1 MGLEREIES
10 RLKREVERQGGWCL
24 KFLSSVA
31 GVPDRLCLFPWGKA
45 VFVEL
50 KAPGKKPR
58 PLQQRQMAR
67 IRNLGFQ
74 VYVIDSKKGIDEF
87 MEDMKARG

>member
-1 MGLEREIES
+1 MRLERDVEA

-31 GVPDRLCLFPWGKA
+31 GVPDRLCLFPCGKIA
-45 VFVEL
+45 FVEL

-58 PLQQRQMAR
+58 PLQQRQMTR

-74 VYVIDSKKGIDEF
+74 VYVIDSEKGIGEF

>member
-1 MGLEREIES
+1 MRLEREVES
-10 RLKREVERQGGWCL
+10 RLKQEVERQGGWCL

-31 GVPDRLCLFPWGKA
+31 GVPDRLCLFPRGKVA
-45 VFVEL
+45 FVEL

-74 VYVIDSKKGIDEF
+74 VYVIDSEKGIDEF

>member
-1 MGLEREIES
+1 MSREKEIES

-31 GVPDRLCLFPWGKA
+31 GVPDRLCLFPRGKVA
-45 VFVEL
+45 FVEL

-58 PLQQRQMAR
+58 PLQQRQMER
-67 IRNLGFQ
+67 IKNLGFQ
-74 VYVIDSKKGIDEF
+74 VYVIDSEKGIDEF